1 MTSFCVQGGRGG
13 KKSDFHA
20 YVLIER
26 SLMVNIRPAFTAGK
40 KGWRSKFAGLGTHFT
55 DQRSSALSARSL
67 QHLHLELNTARAQGQ
82 LLLSLIQLNLY
93 SSTLLELN
101 LYSSTFL
108 QLNL

>member
-1 MTSFCVQGGRGG
+1 M
-13 KKSDFHA
+13 KSGIRQILN
-20 YVLIER
+20 VLQLLIF
-26 SLMVNIRPAFTAGK
+26 LM
-40 KGWRSKFAGLGTHFT
+40 GLGTHFT